1 MGLNRNLNLL
11 KEASMADN
19 CIKLQLIVGFQN
31 NKTTET
37 RFRALQYHHSFTN
50 YVKCVQKQNYAD
62 IRTELKGNLLCL
74 HAQPETFG
82 NLMRRMLPGVIK
94 TAQWDT
100 LHQSLYIL

>member
-1 MGLNRNLNLL
+1 
-11 KEASMADN
+11 MADN
-19 CIKLQLIVGFQN
+19 CIKLRLIVGFQN

-74 HAQPETFG
+74 QAQPETFG